1 MIQAILEA
9 IGVYSIYRSWLKKTI
24 DGGEKPKHIGVIMD
38 GNRRWARERD
48 MIPWEGH
55 WEGADKVEEFLD
67 WCLELG
73 IKTITLYS
81 FSTENFKRDQQEIE
95 ELFKLF
101 ENVLEKVLNSDTIHK
116 NRVRIRAIGRLET
129 LPDSMQELIQRVEDA
144 TKEYDSY
151 YLNIAIA
158 YGGRAE
164 IVDAVRII
172 SEKVKLGQLKPDEI
186 DEQVIEANLY
196 TSHLPYPDPDI
207 IIRTSGESR
216 LSNFLVWQS
225 AYSELFLVD
234 VFWPS
239 FRKIDLMRAIR
250 GYQMRQ
256 RRYGR

>member
-1 MIQAILEA
+1 MIREILEA

-24 DGGEKPKHIGVIMD
+24 DGGEKPNHIGVIMD

-55 WEGADKVEEFLD
+55 WEGADKVEEFLE

-73 IKTITLYS
+73 IKTITLFS
-81 FSTENFKRDQQEIE
+81 FSTENFNRDQQEIS

-101 ENVLEKVLNSDTIHK
+101 ENVLERVLNSDTIHD
-116 NRVRIRAIGRLET
+116 NRVRIRAIGRIET
-129 LPDSMQELIQRVEDA
+129 LPDTMQELIHRVEDA
-144 TKEYDSY
+144 TKKYDSY
-151 YLNIAIA
+151 YLNVAIA

-164 IVDAVRII
+164 IVDAVRLI
-172 SEKVKLGQLKPDEI
+172 SEKVKLGQLEPEDV

-196 TSHLPYPDPDI
+196 TAYLSYPDPDI

-256 RRYGR
+256 RRFGR

>member
-1 MIQAILEA
+1 MIQELLEA
-9 IGVYSIYRSWLKKTI
+9 LGVYSIYGRWLKETI
-24 DGGEKPKHIGVIMD
+24 EHGEKPNHVGVIMD
-38 GNRRWARERD
+38 GNRRWAKQRD

-55 WEGADKVEEFLD
+55 WEGADKTEEFLD
-67 WCLELG
+67 WCLELN

-81 FSTENFKRDQQEIE
+81 FSTENFNRDQQEVE

-101 ENVLEKVLNSDTIHK
+101 EATLDRVMNSDAIHK
-116 NRVRIRAIGRLET
+116 NKVRIRAIGRMET
-129 LPDSMQELIQRVEDA
+129 LPESLQNMIKKVEES
-144 TKEYDSY
+144 TKNYDDY
-151 YLNIAIA
+151 FLNIAIA

-164 IVDAVRII
+164 IVDAVRVIAK
-172 SEKVKLGQLKPDEI
+172 KVKLGDLNPNDINEQL
-186 DEQVIEANLY
+186 IEANLY
-196 TSHLPYPDPDI
+196 TAHLPYPDPDI

-234 VFWPS
+234 VYWPS

-256 RRYGR
+256 RRFGK

>member
-1 MIQAILEA
+1 M
-9 IGVYSIYRSWLKKTI
+9 
-24 DGGEKPKHIGVIMD
+24 GVIMD
-38 GNRRWARERD
+38 GNRRWARARD
-48 MIPWEGH
+48 LVPWEGH
-55 WEGADKVEEFLD
+55 WEGADKVENFLD
-67 WCLELG
+67 WCLDLN

-81 FSTENFKRDQQEIE
+81 FSTENFKRDERE
-95 ELFKLF
+95 VTELFKLF
-101 ENVLEKVLNSDTIHK
+101 ESMLERVIKSDRIHK
-116 NRVRIRAIGRLET
+116 NRVCIRAIGRIET
-129 LPDSMQELIQRVEDA
+129 LPEKLQELIQRVEES
-144 TKEYDSY
+144 TQGYDDY

-164 IVDAVRII
+164 IVDAVHVIA
-172 SEKVKLGQLKPDEI
+172 EKVKMGQLEPSDI
-186 DEQVIEANLY
+186 NEQVIEANLY

-234 VFWPS
+234 VYWPN

-256 RRYGR
+256 RRFGGQLGRLLKHCLVLLFSLG